1 MSATLPIP
9 PTTDRL
15 AAIVP
20 LPAGCFAEQRRLTR
34 LAGALVIAI
43 WTRLH
48 RISARFGA
56 VAATPLPPP
65 RPARPDPA
73 PRAAAPHPAPS
84 SRRPAAM
91 PHGAGWLVRLMPGT
105 AASRSQLEALLRDPE
120 MAALLAADPRLGRI
134 LRPLCWMLGVHR
146 SLAPPA
152 RRRRKPPAAERSPP
166 ASDGAASVPPP
177 PRPKRA
183 RTTPRARE
191 PMF

>member
-1 MSATLPIP
+1 MSATQPVP
-9 PTTDRL
+9 PMTDRL
-15 AAIVP
+15 AAIVA
-20 LPAGCFAEQRRLTR
+20 LLAGCVAEQGCLRRV
-34 LAGALVIAI
+34 AGALVIAI

-48 RISARFGA
+48 RISAHFRA

-65 RPARPDPA
+65 RPARPDPP
-73 PRAAAPHPAPS
+73 PRATAPHPAPS
-84 SRRPAAM
+84 PRRPTAM
-91 PHGAGWLVRLMPGT
+91 AHDAGWLVRLMPGT

-152 RRRRKPPAAERSPP
+152 RRRRKPPAAERPP
-166 ASDGAASVPPP
+166 AASAGAANAPPQ

-183 RTTPRARE
+183 RITPRARE

>member
-1 MSATLPIP
+1 MSATP
-9 PTTDRL
+9 PATPTDRL
-15 AAIVP
+15 AAIVA
-20 LPAGCFAEQRRLTR
+20 LPAGCVAEQRRLTR

-48 RISARFGA
+48 RISVRFGA

-73 PRAAAPHPAPS
+73 PRATAPHLAPS
-84 SRRPAAM
+84 SRRPTAM
-91 PHGAGWLVRLMPGT
+91 AHDAGWLVRLMPGT

-152 RRRRKPPAAERSPP
+152 RRRRKPPAAKRSPA
-166 ASDGAASVPPP
+166 ASAGAATVPPQ
-177 PRPKRA
+177 PRPKRT
-183 RTTPRARE
+183 RITPRARE

>member
-1 MSATLPIP
+1 MSATPPLT

-15 AAIVP
+15 AAIVA
-20 LPAGCFAEQRRLTR
+20 LRAGCVAEQGRLAR

-48 RISARFGA
+48 RISARFRA

-84 SRRPAAM
+84 PRRPAAM

-105 AASRSQLEALLRDPE
+105 AASRSELEALLRDPE
-120 MAALLAADPRLGRI
+120 MAALLAADPHLGRI

-152 RRRRKPPAAERSPP
+152 RRRRRPPAAKLSPA
-166 ASDGAASVPPP
+166 ASAGAATVPPQL
-177 PRPKRA
+177 RPKRA
-183 RTTPRARE
+183 RTTPRARV
-191 PMF
+191 PMS